1 MEIALDF
8 THEQWQALNLKDTPE
23 DAEKDAVEQGWQV
36 AVDVLKDRLYSRYI
50 DPVDALLSA
59 EADKPAKER
68 RFGFTILAIDLL
80 LMETIQAF
88 KEGLE
93 DTNGKSKAVFK
104 RFLEQSPH
112 FAEYFPTDDH
122 RESFYKKFRCGILH
136 QAEIQSGALLWSIG
150 ELYERADDME
160 VANRTRIHEALK
172 ADLDDYLA
180 ALRNPDNVELR
191 MLFKKKM
198 DAVANRA

>member
-1 MEIALDF
+1 MEIALNF
-8 THEQWQALNLKDTPE
+8 TDEQWKALNLKDAPE
-23 DAEKDAVEQGWQV
+23 EAEKEAVEQEWQV
-36 AVDVLKDRLYSRYI
+36 AVNVLKDRLYSRYI

-59 EADKPAKER
+59 EAGKPAKER

-104 RFLEQSPH
+104 RFLENSPH
-112 FAEYFPTDDH
+112 FSKHFPTDDY
-122 RESFYKKFRCGILH
+122 REDFYKKFRCGILH

-150 ELYERADDME
+150 DLYERAGDME
-160 VANRTRIHEALK
+160 TANRTRIHEALK

-180 ALRNPDNVELR
+180 ELR
-191 MLFKKKM
+191 KPENTELRILFKKKM
-198 DAVANRA
+198 NAVANR

>member
-8 THEQWQALNLKDTPE
+8 TDEQWLALNLKDTPE
-23 DAEKDAVEQGWQV
+23 DAEKEAVEQDWQV

-50 DPVDALLSA
+50 DPVDALLTA

-93 DTNGKSKAVFK
+93 DTDRQSKAVFK

-112 FAEYFPTDDH
+112 FAEYFPTDEH
-122 RESFYKKFRCGILH
+122 REDFYKKFRCGILH
-136 QAEIQSGALLWSIG
+136 QAEIQSGALLWSVG

-160 VANRTRIHEALK
+160 VANRTCIHEALK
-172 ADLDDYLA
+172 ADLDDYLV
-180 ALRNPDNVELR
+180 ALRNPDETELR

-198 DAVANRA
+198 DAVANRT